1 MRSFQ
6 GYDMCRMILFD
17 IEKIILN
24 LLTNELSCVSKA
36 VRYQKIKIKKRK
48 KQTIQNRLKQ
58 IYIYMLYFFFF

>member
-36 VRYQKIKIKKRK
+36 VRYQKIKIKK
-48 KQTIQNRLKQ
+48 
-58 IYIYMLYFFFF
+58 